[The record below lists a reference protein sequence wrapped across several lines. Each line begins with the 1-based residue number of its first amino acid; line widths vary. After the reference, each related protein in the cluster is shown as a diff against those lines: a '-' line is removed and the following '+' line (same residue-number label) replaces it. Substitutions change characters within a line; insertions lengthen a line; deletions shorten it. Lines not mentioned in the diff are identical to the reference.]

1 MDLAIIGGEIVTEH
15 GRFSGDVGIA
25 EGQTVAIVT
34 PGTLPPAAETLDAT
48 GMLVLPGAVD
58 VHFHSRTP
66 AYPKRGD
73 FFTET
78 RAAAAGGVTTVFEMP
93 ISKPGCATPE
103 VFRNRRRLIEEQAII
118 DVALY
123 GAPGTLDRDDVLG
136 MVAGGAIAF
145 KIFMHRAPLGR
156 EDEFIGICLPEDD
169 KLYETLALV
178 KETGL
183 RLVVHCESDSM
194 LEANIAK
201 MQAERRTDLQA
212 HIDSRPPVV
221 EAVGVARLLTM
232 AEDIGTPVHIAHLS
246 SNHGLQVIRRFQRDG
261 VDVSAETCPH
271 YLFFDEND
279 YLRLG
284 FYAKYNP
291 PIRSAED
298 QRALWQGLADGSITI
313 VTSDHGPYQLAEKER
328 SPEEIWITP
337 SGGPGV
343 QTLLPMMMTAA
354 LRGRLSVEQV
364 VRLTSAE
371 PARLFGLAPRKGTI
385 AAGTDADICV
395 YDPRPE
401 TVMTRDRMWSQARD
415 VDKLYEGISLQGEVV
430 ATLSRGRVVF
440 REGKILA
447 EAGSGRFIAP
457 PWPAVNV

>member
-1 MDLAIIGGEIVTEH
+1 MDLAITGGEIVTEH
-15 GRFSGDVGIA
+15 GRFFADVGIA
-25 EGQTVAIVT
+25 DGRIVTLAT
-34 PGTLPPAAETLDAT
+34 PGTLPGRAETIDAS

-66 AYPKRGD
+66 AYPERGD
-73 FFTET
+73 FHTET

-103 VFRNRRRLIEEQAII
+103 TFRNRRRLIEEQAII

-123 GAPGTLDRDDVLG
+123 GAPGTLKRDDVLG
-136 MVAGGAIAF
+136 MVAEGAIAF

-169 KLYETLALV
+169 QLYETLALV

-194 LEANIAK
+194 IEAGIAK
-201 MQAERRTDLQA
+201 MQAEGRTDLQA
-212 HIDSRPPVV
+212 HLDSRPPVV

-232 AEDIGTPVHIAHLS
+232 AEDVGTPVHVAHLS
-246 SNHGLQVIRRFQRDG
+246 SAHGLLVIHRFQRDG

-271 YLFFDEND
+271 YLFFDEDD

-284 FYAKYNP
+284 YYAKYNP

-313 VTSDHGPYQLAEKER
+313 VASDHGPYQAAEKER
-328 SPEEIWITP
+328 SPEEIWVTP

-343 QTLLPMMMTAA
+343 QMLLPMMMTAA
-354 LRGRLSVEQV
+354 LKGRISVEQV
-364 VRLTSAE
+364 VRLISAE

-385 AAGTDADICV
+385 ATGADADICI
-395 YDPRPE
+395 YDPSP
-401 TVMTRDRMWSQARD
+401 TMVMTREQMWSQARD
-415 VDKLYEGISLQGEVV
+415 VNKLYEGMSMQGRVV
-430 ATLSRGRVVF
+430 ATLSAGRIVF
-440 REGKILA
+440 HEGEIVA
-447 EAGSGRFIAP
+447 PAGSGRFIVP
-457 PWPAVNV
+457 S